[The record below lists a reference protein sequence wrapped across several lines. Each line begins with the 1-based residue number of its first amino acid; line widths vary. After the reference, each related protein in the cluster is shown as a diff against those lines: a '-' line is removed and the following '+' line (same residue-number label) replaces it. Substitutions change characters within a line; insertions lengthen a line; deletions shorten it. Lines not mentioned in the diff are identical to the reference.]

1 MSKENFL
8 HFPEGFIWGA
18 ATSAYQIEGAWN
30 EDGKGP
36 SIWDT
41 FCRIPGK
48 IRNGETGE
56 VAADHYHRWEE
67 DVSIMAELG
76 LKAYRFSIAWTRI
89 FPEGTGEI
97 NRKGIDF
104 YNRLVDKLLA
114 HGIEPF
120 VTLYHWDLPQALQ
133 DKGGWPN
140 RDTAYA
146 FARYAETVASELG
159 DRVSFWITHN
169 EPFVAAFIGH
179 FTGEHAPGL
188 QDPVAAFAAA
198 HHLLL
203 SHGLAVQAIRAS
215 TSRKPEVGIV
225 LNLHPVHPASPSEE
239 DELAARRFD
248 GIINR
253 MFLDP
258 VFFGK
263 YPEDMLELFGFLL
276 PENWGGD
283 METISTPIDFLG
295 INYYTRS
302 VARFDPEFPL
312 LQASQVHPEGN
323 EYSQMWEIYPPGI
336 YEIVTRVW
344 KDYKPA
350 SIFLTENG
358 IPVPDGVDFDGRVRD
373 ERRIRYLH
381 NHLIYLHKAIN
392 EGAPVRGY
400 FVWSLLDNFEWA
412 YGYSMRFGLVYVDF
426 QTQKRIIKDSG
437 RWYARVIRENGVPC
451 RTSIS

>member
-1 MSKENFL
+1 MSNKTFL
-8 HFPEGFIWGA
+8 RFPEGFIWGA

-36 SIWDT
+36 SIWDS

-48 IRNGETGE
+48 IRGGDTGD
-56 VAADHYHRWEE
+56 VATDHYHRWEE
-67 DVSIMAELG
+67 DVKIMAELG

-89 FPEGTGEI
+89 FPEGVGEI
-97 NRKGIDF
+97 NRKGLDF

-114 HGIEPF
+114 YGIEPF

-133 DKGGWPN
+133 DKGGWPS

-146 FARYAETVASELG
+146 FARYAETVANELG

-169 EPFVAAFIGH
+169 EPFVAAVVGH
-179 FTGEHAPGL
+179 FTGEHAPGI
-188 QDPVAAFAAA
+188 QDPSAAFGAA
-198 HHLLL
+198 HHILL

-215 TSRKPEVGIV
+215 ASRKPEIGIV
-225 LNLHPVHPASPSEE
+225 MNLHPVHPASSSEE
-239 DELAARRFD
+239 DALAAKRFD
-248 GIINR
+248 GVINR

-258 VFFGK
+258 VFLGK
-263 YPEDMLELFGFLL
+263 YPEDMLELFGFFL
-276 PENWGGD
+276 PEIHPGD
-283 METISTPIDFLG
+283 METIATPIDFIG
-295 INYYTRS
+295 INYYTRT

-312 LQASQVHPEGN
+312 LQASQIHPEGN
-323 EYSQMWEIYPPGI
+323 EYSQMWEIYPLGI
-336 YEIVTRVW
+336 YEIVIRVW

-358 IPVPDGVDFDGRVRD
+358 VPVPDGIDFDGKVRD
-373 ERRIRYLH
+373 ERRIRYLR
-381 NHLIYLHKAIN
+381 NHLFYLHKAIS

-412 YGYSMRFGLVYVDF
+412 YGYSMRFGLVYVDYP
-426 QTQKRIIKDSG
+426 TQKRIIKESG
-437 RWYARVIRENGVPC
+437 WWYSKVIKENGLALE
-451 RTSIS
+451 

>member
-1 MSKENFL
+1 MANEKFL
-8 HFPEGFIWGA
+8 RFPEGFVWGA

-48 IRNGETGE
+48 IKNGDTGD

-67 DVSIMAELG
+67 DVNIIAELG
-76 LKAYRFSIAWTRI
+76 LKAYRFSISWPRI
-89 FPEGTGEI
+89 FPEGVGEV
-97 NRKGIDF
+97 NRKGLDF

-114 HGIEPF
+114 HGVEPF

-133 DKGGWPN
+133 DKGGWPS

-146 FARYAETVASELG
+146 FAHYAETVASELG

-169 EPFVAAFIGH
+169 EPFVAAIIGH
-179 FTGEHAPGL
+179 FTGEHAPGI
-188 QDPVAAFAAA
+188 QDPVAAFSAA

-203 SHGLAVQAIRAS
+203 SHGLATQAIRAAA
-215 TSRKPEVGIV
+215 SRKPEIGIV
-225 LNLHPVHPASPSEE
+225 LNLHPIHPASPSEE
-239 DELAARRFD
+239 DKLAARRFD
-248 GIINR
+248 GVINR

-276 PENWGGD
+276 PEIRPED
-283 METISTPIDFLG
+283 METISAPIDFIG
-295 INYYTRS
+295 INYYTRN
-302 VARFDPEFPL
+302 VVRFDPEFPL
-312 LQASQVHPEGN
+312 IQASPIHPEGS

-344 KDYKPA
+344 KEYNPP

-358 IPVPDGVDFDGRVRD
+358 VPVPDGVDFDGRVRD
-373 ERRIRYLH
+373 ERRIRYLK
-381 NHLIYLHKAIN
+381 NHLIYLHKAIS
-392 EGAPVRGY
+392 EGVLVRGY

-412 YGYSMRFGLVYVDF
+412 YGYSMRFGLVYVDYP
-426 QTQKRIIKDSG
+426 TQKRIIKDSG
-437 RWYARVIRENGVPC
+437 RWYAQVIKENGLAVD
-451 RTSIS
+451 

>member
-1 MSKENFL
+1 MSERKFL
-8 HFPEGFIWGA
+8 RFPEGFIWGA

-48 IRNGETGE
+48 IRNGDTGD

-67 DVSIMAELG
+67 DVNIMAELG
-76 LKAYRFSIAWTRI
+76 LKAYRFSISWPRI
-89 FPEGTGEI
+89 FPEGVGEV
-97 NRKGIDF
+97 NRKGLDF
-104 YNRLVDKLLA
+104 YSRLVDKLLA

-133 DKGGWPN
+133 DRGGWPS

-146 FARYAETVASELG
+146 FAHYAETVAGELG

-169 EPFVAAFIGH
+169 EPFVAALIGH
-179 FTGEHAPGL
+179 FTGEHAPGI
-188 QDPVAAFAAA
+188 QDPSAAFSAA

-203 SHGLAVQAIRAS
+203 SHGLAAQAIRAAA
-215 TSRKPEVGIV
+215 SRKPEVGIV

-239 DELAARRFD
+239 DQLAARRFD

-258 VFFGK
+258 IFRGK
-263 YPEDMLELFGFLL
+263 YPEDIVELLGFLL
-276 PENWGGD
+276 PEIRPGD
-283 METISTPIDFLG
+283 METISVPIDFIG

-312 LQASQVHPEGN
+312 IQASQIHPEGN

-344 KDYKPA
+344 KEYNPN

-358 IPVPDGVDFDGRVRD
+358 VPVPDGVDFDGRVRD
-373 ERRIRYLH
+373 ERRIRYLK
-381 NHLIYLHKAIN
+381 NHLIHLHRAIS

-412 YGYSMRFGLVYVDF
+412 YGYSMRFGLVYVDYP
-426 QTQKRIIKDSG
+426 TQKRIIKDSG
-437 RWYARVIRENGVPC
+437 RWYAQVIRENGLALD
-451 RTSIS
+451 